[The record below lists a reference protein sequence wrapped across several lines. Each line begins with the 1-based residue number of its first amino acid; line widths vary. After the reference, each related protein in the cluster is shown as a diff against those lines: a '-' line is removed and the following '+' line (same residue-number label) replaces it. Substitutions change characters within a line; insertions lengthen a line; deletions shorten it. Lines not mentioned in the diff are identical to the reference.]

1 MVCDVGAV
9 CDQKKDAAMKRSLL
23 AGAASVLLIVGSHA
37 LAADLPL
44 KGPRVIPP
52 FTWTSCYAGAHG
64 GGGWARK
71 DITDPVQLVQDSILD
86 ASVTTGMTTARL
98 SPSGYLIGGQFGC
111 DYQPIGAPW
120 VIGFEGSFSGGSLN
134 GDKSLGLPLGD
145 PGDLARVSARLD
157 FISSGT
163 ARIGLASDRW
173 LLYFKGGVAG
183 ASDKYKV
190 VGTFQGTPF
199 DFEGEDIR
207 IGWTAGGGV
216 EWALFDNWSAKL
228 EYDFYGFGTSSV
240 QLTDNSSGL
249 SGPVQ
254 VKQSVQAVKL
264 GLNFHIWS
272 FDR

>member
-1 MVCDVGAV
+1 M
-9 CDQKKDAAMKRSLL
+9 RNLLL
-23 AGAASVLLIVGSHA
+23 AGAASVVLIVGGPA
-37 LAADLPL
+37 LAADMPL
-44 KGPRVIPP
+44 KVPRAVPF
-52 FTWTSCYAGAHG
+52 FTWTGCYAGVHG

-86 ASVTTGMTTARL
+86 SADTTGVTTARL
-98 SPSGYLIGGQFGC
+98 SPSGYLIGAQFGC
-111 DYQPIGAPW
+111 DYQRAGSQW
-120 VIGFEGSFSGGSLN
+120 VFGFEGSFSGGSLK

-145 PGDLARVSARLD
+145 PGDLAHVSARLD

-163 ARIGLASDRW
+163 ARLGWASDRW
-173 LLYFKGGVAG
+173 LLYVKGGIAG

-190 VGTFQGTPF
+190 VGTFQANPF

-207 IGWTAGGGV
+207 IGWTVGGGV

-228 EYDFYGFGTSSV
+228 EYDFYDFGTRSV

-272 FDR
+272 FDK

>member
-1 MVCDVGAV
+1 
-9 CDQKKDAAMKRSLL
+9 MKRSLL
-23 AGAASVLLIVGSHA
+23 AGAASVLLIAGSPA
-37 LAADLPL
+37 LAADMPL
-44 KGPRVIPP
+44 KVPRALPV
-52 FTWTSCYAGAHG
+52 FTWTSCYAGVHG

-71 DITDPVQLVQDSILD
+71 DITDPVQLVQDSISD
-86 ASVTTGMTTARL
+86 DSVTTGVTTARL

-111 DYQPIGAPW
+111 DYQPVGARW
-120 VIGFEGSFSGGSLN
+120 VIGFEGSFSGGSLT

-163 ARIGLASDRW
+163 ARIGWASDRW
-173 LLYFKGGVAG
+173 LLYFKGGIAG

-190 VGTFQGTPF
+190 IGTFQGNPF

-228 EYDFYGFGTSSV
+228 EYDYYGFGTRSV
-240 QLTDNSSGL
+240 QLTDNNTQL

>member
-1 MVCDVGAV
+1 V
-9 CDQKKDAAMKRSLL
+9 
-23 AGAASVLLIVGSHA
+23 LIVGSPA

-44 KGPRVIPP
+44 
-52 FTWTSCYAGAHG
+52 Y
-64 GGGWARK
+64 
-71 DITDPVQLVQDSILD
+71 
-86 ASVTTGMTTARL
+86 
-98 SPSGYLIGGQFGC
+98 
-111 DYQPIGAPW
+111 
-120 VIGFEGSFSGGSLN
+120 
-134 GDKSLGLPLGD
+134 
-145 PGDLARVSARLD
+145 
-157 FISSGT
+157 
-163 ARIGLASDRW
+163 
-173 LLYFKGGVAG
+173 
-183 ASDKYKV
+183 
-190 VGTFQGTPF
+190 PF

-228 EYDFYGFGTSSV
+228 EYDFYDFGTRSI

>member
-1 MVCDVGAV
+1 M
-9 CDQKKDAAMKRSLL
+9 RNILL
-23 AGAASVLLIVGSHA
+23 AGAASVVAIVGTPA
-37 LAADLPL
+37 LAADMPL
-44 KGPRVIPP
+44 KVPRAMPF
-52 FTWTSCYAGAHG
+52 FTWTGCYAGVHG

-71 DITDPVQLVQDSILD
+71 DITDPVQLAQGSATDV
-86 ASVTTGMTTARL
+86 TTARL

-111 DYQPIGAPW
+111 DYQPVGSQW

-134 GDKSLGLPLGD
+134 GDKSLGLPDGD
-145 PGDLARVSARLD
+145 PGELARVSARLD

-163 ARIGLASDRW
+163 ARIGWASDRW
-173 LLYFKGGVAG
+173 LLYAKGGIAG

-190 VGTFQGTPF
+190 VGTFQTNPF

-228 EYDFYGFGTSSV
+228 EYDFYDFGTRSV
-240 QLTDNSSGL
+240 QLTDNSTQS

-254 VKQSVQAVKL
+254 VKQSVQVVKL

-272 FDR
+272 FDK

>member
-1 MVCDVGAV
+1 M
-9 CDQKKDAAMKRSLL
+9 RNILL
-23 AGAASVLLIVGSHA
+23 AGAASVVVMVGTPA
-37 LAADLPL
+37 LAADMPL
-44 KGPRVIPP
+44 KVPRAMPF
-52 FTWTSCYAGAHG
+52 FTWTGCYAGVHG

-71 DITDPVQLVQDSILD
+71 DITDPVQLVQGS
-86 ASVTTGMTTARL
+86 TTGVTTARL

-111 DYQPIGAPW
+111 DYQPAGSQW
-120 VIGFEGSFSGGSLN
+120 VIGFEGSFSGGSLT

-145 PGDLARVSARLD
+145 PGELARVSARLD

-163 ARIGLASDRW
+163 ARIGWASDRW
-173 LLYFKGGVAG
+173 LLYFKGGIAG

-190 VGTFQGTPF
+190 VGTFIGTPF

-228 EYDFYGFGTSSV
+228 EYDFYDFGTRSV
-240 QLTDNSSGL
+240 QLTDT
-249 SGPVQ
+249 GPVQ

-272 FDR
+272 WDK